1 MPVAGKRRTDGDGNA
16 QRDTVAGVVRPAA
29 GLLFAVLLAAACT
42 PAETPEQ
49 QAATRLQ
56 KAEAAMNECKAR
68 IGMASVPTPTTL
80 IMDDPATRGAAL
92 TPETAAQLRMKVECA
107 LPLNELLAAQKK

>member
-1 MPVAGKRRTDGDGNA
+1 MVSLAPPIRPLTTECAAWYGSR
-16 QRDTVAGVVRPAA
+16 VVRSAA
-29 GLLFAVLLAAACT
+29 GLLCAVLLAACT

-49 QAATRLQ
+49 QAAARLQ

-68 IGMASVPTPTTL
+68 IGLAGMPTPTTL
-80 IMDDPATRGAAL
+80 VMDDPATRGAEM

-107 LPLNELLAAQKK
+107 LPLNELLAAQKN

>member
-1 MPVAGKRRTDGDGNA
+1 VLRS
-16 QRDTVAGVVRPAA
+16 AA
-29 GLLFAVLLAAACT
+29 GLLCSVVLAAACT

-49 QAATRLQ
+49 QAAARLQ

-68 IGMASVPTPTTL
+68 IGLADIPTPTTL
-80 IMDDPATRGAAL
+80 VMDDPATRGAAM
-92 TPETAAQLRMKVECA
+92 TPETASQLRMKVECA

>member
-1 MPVAGKRRTDGDGNA
+1 
-16 QRDTVAGVVRPAA
+16 VVRSAA
-29 GLLFAVLLAAACT
+29 GLLCAVLLAAACT

-49 QAATRLQ
+49 QGAARLQ

-68 IGMASVPTPTTL
+68 IGLASAPTPTTL
-80 IMDDPATRGAAL
+80 VMDDPATRGAEM

-107 LPLNELLAAQKK
+107 LPLNELLAAQKR

>member
-1 MPVAGKRRTDGDGNA
+1 MRS
-16 QRDTVAGVVRPAA
+16 AA
-29 GLLFAVLLAAACT
+29 GLLCAVLLGAGCT

-49 QAATRLQ
+49 QAAARLQ

-68 IGMASVPTPTTL
+68 IGLTSIPTPTTL
-80 IMDDPATRGAAL
+80 VMDDPAARGAEM
-92 TPETAAQLRMKVECA
+92 TPEAAAQLRMKVECA

>member
-1 MPVAGKRRTDGDGNA
+1 MWTS
-16 QRDTVAGVVRPAA
+16 AA
-29 GLLFAVLLAAACT
+29 RALSAVLFLAVACT

-49 QAATRLQ
+49 QAAARLS

-68 IGMASVPTPTTL
+68 IGMAGVPTPTTL
-80 IMDDPATRGAAL
+80 VMDDPATRGAEM

-107 LPLNELLAAQKK
+107 LPLNELLAARAK

>member
-1 MPVAGKRRTDGDGNA
+1 VT
-16 QRDTVAGVVRPAA
+16 TTAA
-29 GLLFAVLLAAACT
+29 ALLLAVLLAAACT

-49 QAATRLQ
+49 QAAARLQ

-68 IGMASVPTPTTL
+68 IGLASVPTPTTL
-80 IMDDPATRGAAL
+80 VMDDPATRGAAM

-107 LPLNELLAAQKK
+107 LPLNELLAAQRK

>member
-1 MPVAGKRRTDGDGNA
+1 MARDGGGNGE
-16 QRDTVAGVVRPAA
+16 RDTVAGVVRAAA
-29 GLLFAVLLAAACT
+29 GVLCAAVLAVACT

-49 QAATRLQ
+49 QAAARLQ
-56 KAEAAMNECKAR
+56 KAETAMNECKAR
-68 IGMASVPTPTTL
+68 IGMTGVPTPTTL
-80 IMDDPATRGAAL
+80 VMDDPATRGAEL